1 MFITILWVLFFLA
14 APAAIVW
21 LCSKVT
27 FLDIL
32 GPVVVCYILGI
43 VVGNIGVF
51 PENIFAL
58 QDLLTTLAI
67 PLALPLIFFSMNI
80 RGWGRRAGVIVKAFF
95 GALAAVIIA
104 STVTFL
110 LFQHQA
116 GDEAWKVGGMLI
128 GVYTGGTPNLAAIGS
143 ALDVSSTQY
152 LSVHASDVVVGG
164 IFLLLLISV
173 FPALFRKIL
182 PGSPPPPPPPLP
194 AVNDKESVVEK
205 NEFSAYFSGF
215 SRSNVVP
222 LLKAAGLSAVIF
234 GIGGG
239 LSFIV
244 PKEFSTV
251 TAILV
256 IITLGVA
263 ASGFTAIRKIPM
275 TFQLGH
281 YLLLVFS
288 LVVSSM
294 ADVRS
299 LMGSAPIMILY
310 ISVLL
315 LMTLIIHTVISKVT
329 KVDADTHLIVSAALI
344 YSPPFVPIVA
354 AALKNKEVIMS
365 GMAAGIAGWV
375 IGNYLGIG
383 FGYLLRFLA

>member
-1 MFITILWVLFFLA
+1 MFLTILWVLFFLA
-14 APAAIVW
+14 APSAILW
-21 LCSKVT
+21 LCSKIK
-27 FLDIL
+27 FLDII
-32 GPVVVCYILGI
+32 GPVVVCYVLGI
-43 VVGNIGVF
+43 IIGNIGIF
-51 PENIFAL
+51 PENIFEI
-58 QDLLTTLAI
+58 QDLLTILVI
-67 PLALPLIFFSMNI
+67 PLALPLIFFSMNL
-80 RGWGRRAGVIVKAFF
+80 RGWGRKTGVIIKAFF
-95 GALAAVIIA
+95 GALIAVLIA

-110 LFQHQA
+110 IFQPHV

-128 GVYTGGTPNLAAIGS
+128 GVYTGGTPNLAAIGT
-143 ALDVSSTQY
+143 ALDISSTQY
-152 LSVHASDVVVGG
+152 LAVHASDVVVGG

-182 PGSPPPPPPPLP
+182 PNFTSKNRSNEETVLENNGF
-194 AVNDKESVVEK
+194 SV
-205 NEFSAYFSGF
+205 YFSGF
-215 SRSNVVP
+215 SRSNLLP
-222 LLKAAGLSAVIF
+222 LLKAAGLSVLIF

-256 IITLGVA
+256 ITTLGVA
-263 ASGFTAIRKIPM
+263 ASSIKSIREIPM

-281 YLLLVFS
+281 YLLLIFS

-294 ADVRS
+294 ADISNLV
-299 LMGSAPIMILY
+299 GSAPVIMLY
-310 ISVLL
+310 ISILL
-315 LMTLIIHTVISKVT
+315 FMTLFVHTLISKVL

-344 YSPPFVPIVA
+344 YSPPFVPVVA

-365 GMAAGIAGWV
+365 GMVAGIAGWV

-383 FGYLLRFLA
+383 FGYLLRLLF

>member
-1 MFITILWVLFFLA
+1 MFLTILWVLFFLA
-14 APAAIVW
+14 APAAILW
-21 LCSKVT
+21 LCSKVN

-43 VVGNIGVF
+43 AIGNIGIF
-51 PENIFAL
+51 PENIFEI
-58 QDLLTTLAI
+58 QDLLTTLVI

-80 RGWGRRAGVIVKAFF
+80 RGWGRKTGVIVKAFF
-95 GALAAVIIA
+95 GALIAVLIA

-110 LFQHQA
+110 IFQLQI

-128 GVYTGGTPNLAAIGS
+128 GVYTGGTPNLAAIGT
-143 ALDVSSTQY
+143 ALDISSTQY

-182 PGSPPPPPPPLP
+182 PGF
-194 AVNDKESVVEK
+194 AAKIVNTDENVPKNGGFSV
-205 NEFSAYFSGF
+205 YFSEF
-215 SRSNVVP
+215 SRSNFLP
-222 LLKAAGLSAVIF
+222 LLKAAGLSVLIF

-244 PKEFSTV
+244 PAEFSTV

-256 IITLGVA
+256 ITTLGVA
-263 ASGFTAIRKIPM
+263 ASSIKSIRKIPM

-281 YLLLVFS
+281 YLLLIFS

-294 ADVRS
+294 ADISNLV
-299 LMGSAPIMILY
+299 GSAPIMMLY

-315 LMTLIIHTVISKVT
+315 FMTLIIHTLISKVL

-365 GMAAGIAGWV
+365 GMIAGIAGWV

-383 FGYLLRFLA
+383 FGFLLRHLF